1 MNEISC
7 KAPFEYLVLDVKFCG
22 VDVPTGKSAVLLLFM
37 DAYTGIVFH
46 SQYTTQTGKG
56 VLVKFLRYI
65 CNKYNFD
72 DLNINFKLI
81 TALDEPFKDVLNSFL
96 PNATEIIFNASL
108 SNQLCD
114 SVRPKYVDLIQ

>member
-1 MNEISC
+1 MNNLPC
-7 KAPFEYLVLDVKFCG
+7 NAPFEYLVLDVKFCG
-22 VDVPTGKSAVLLLFM
+22 VDIRTGKSAVLLLFM

-72 DLNINFKLI
+72 NLKINFKLI
-81 TALDEPFKDVLNSFL
+81 TAIDEPFEDILNLFL
-96 PNATEIIFNASL
+96 PNATEIIFNANL

-114 SVRPKYVDLIQ
+114 RVRPKYVNMIP